1 MNKENKDQ
9 IRKLRSKEIKS
20 LEEEEDII
28 IERLLKVFH
37 QEEQWETNLFHPSW
51 PFFFFF
57 FFFVFLTFFFFK
69 NLFFFFWK

>member
-37 QEEQWETNLFHPSW
+37 QEEQ
-51 PFFFFF
+51 
-57 FFFVFLTFFFFK
+57 
-69 NLFFFFWK
+69 